1 MQAASILVQ
10 CLFWFAATTIVY
22 TYAGYPLF
30 LFLRARFRPLSTRQT
45 PLQPFV
51 SVVIAAHNEAT
62 NIERKLKNLF
72 SLNLISNKFEVIVV
86 SDGSTDSTNE
96 ILQSQTR
103 SQLRVLF
110 QSKRAGKAVA
120 LNRAVQEAKGEII
133 IFNDTRQIVEPGAIE
148 KMLSNF
154 ADPSV
159 GCVSGALIIGDPD
172 RAVAKTGESVKMAM
186 ENRIRSWE
194 GKSGSMIGAL
204 GAFYAARKELI
215 VEIPEGTLLDD
226 VYVPLHIIRQGYRVI
241 LEDQAR
247 AWDDINPSV
256 QQEFSRKVRTLTG
269 NYQLL
274 KLAPWLMG
282 SSNPVWMEFF
292 SHKILRLASP
302 FMLLILLLT
311 SFSASGEFYKIAGAV
326 QVLAYLSALFA
337 IGFPALSNRLR
348 FPNFAL
354 TFTTLNAAAFVAF
367 LNSMRGKSDV
377 WIK

>member
-1 MQAASILVQ
+1 
-10 CLFWFAATTIVY
+10 
-22 TYAGYPLF
+22 
-30 LFLRARFRPLSTRQT
+30 
-45 PLQPFV
+45 
-51 SVVIAAHNEAT
+51 
-62 NIERKLKNLF
+62 
-72 SLNLISNKFEVIVV
+72 
-86 SDGSTDSTNE
+86 
-96 ILQSQTR
+96 
-103 SQLRVLF
+103 VLF

-274 KLAPWLMG
+274 KSAPWLMG